1 MEPFGSIFIYFYRFN
16 RMFITRSD
24 TMDTLEMYQE
34 NKNLVHHIIQRHYP
48 HLVGTLEYEDAFQ
61 EGSIGLLKAIKK
73 FDPTK
78 GYQFSTY
85 AYPSI
90 QRSIYRGMYETN
102 ADMSIS
108 RTANETHIKFKQ
120 YTENGYSFDKIVEKL
135 EVTKE
140 ELLEVINAYNVDYL
154 ERVVKKDCN
163 GNELKIKDMIQDNLN
178 VELHYETI
186 ESLKIAKVLC
196 KIFLT
201 EEDIYIL
208 KNYYQGTPQVE
219 ICRKLNKS
227 QSSVSKRTVK
237 IERTI
242 FPLFKDYINGDIAF
256 GELCMNFIE
265 RDRNIR
271 LIIKCYLDFV
281 LECIARKNYIES
293 FFDEIEEEINT
304 WGMSTLRMALEFIVE
319 DKHYPYQ
326 ILDKI
331 VNIIKIVDKYYSKN
345 GIEFIIYDVYS
356 ATKKGKNYS
365 HMDELLDQIS

>member
-1 MEPFGSIFIYFYRFN
+1 
-16 RMFITRSD
+16 
-24 TMDTLEMYQE
+24 MDTLEMYQE
-34 NKNLVHHIIQRHYP
+34 NKNLIHYIIQRHYP
-48 HLVGTLEYEDAFQ
+48 HLIGTLEYEDAFQ

-78 GYQFSTY
+78 GYRFSTY

-90 QRSIYRGMYETN
+90 QRSIYRGMYEID
-102 ADMSIS
+102 AGMSIS

-120 YTENGYSFDKIVEKL
+120 YTENGYSFDKIAEKL
-135 EVTKE
+135 EMTTK
-140 ELLEVINAYNVDYL
+140 ELLEIVNAYNINYL
-154 ERVVKKDCN
+154 EQPIFKNSDSD
-163 GNELKIKDMIQDNLN
+163 KIKIQDLVPDKFDIEAN
-178 VELHYETI
+178 YEIKETVR
-186 ESLKIAKVLC
+186 IAKVLC

-293 FFDEIEEEINT
+293 FFDEIEEEIDT
-304 WGMSTLRMALEFIVE
+304 WDMSTLRMALEFIVE

-345 GIEFIIYDVYS
+345 GIEFIIYDIYS

-365 HMDELLDQIS
+365 HMDELLNQIS